1 MAKSN
6 TEIKYIDK
14 NVHTFYNYKQ
24 VVRNAKG

>member
-1 MAKSN
+1 MVKSN

-14 NVHTFYNYKQ
+14 NVNTFYNYKQ